1 MNAYLRPLPHSPAPN
16 GSTVEAERHEHGI
29 DFQLDLEDRRLAA
42 FAADELERQRLDRN
56 RRDRLSRRL
65 TG

>member
-1 MNAYLRPLPHSPAPN
+1 MNAYLRSLPHSPAPN
-16 GSTVEAERHEHGI
+16 ASAVEAERHDNGI
-29 DFQLDLEDRRLAA
+29 DFHLDIADRRLAA